1 LDILIYL
8 IMSHCALPE
17 CQTAAKSSCSRC
29 GREQYCGS
37 DCQRLDWKAH
47 KLICPILKKL
57 PNKLQSYDE
66 AVQTIDEILRS
77 NKGNNTRVLEHL
89 LSYADYQFGQH
100 VAGSKYRERSD
111 GQRIS
116 NWNVD
121 IGILLLISR
130 KMANIYIANPSL
142 STLVRDNKVF
152 PHLERSL
159 HILRPWMVTI
169 DSDANN
175 QEYNSLSFGKTNY
188 LLEESFSKEV
198 NMATVAMNRN
208 QFDVAEGHCHQCLAH
223 SRKLGIEG
231 ENKTTLIL
239 QALNVYVTLRQYQ
252 GDFSGAVTFA
262 EEAYNVCVDAYDP
275 VHPQVQKAAG
285 MLISSLIKQ
294 GDLFNAERFA
304 EQTYAN
310 LRDIKNGMD
319 QEGEEVAEGAYNLA
333 DVIFRQ
339 DDGDLIKCEKLARES
354 LRIKT
359 QLHGSNDHRIGRFC
373 TLLGRILQN
382 KSNLGDETKEL
393 LERSLAISVVNEG
406 LDGTNT
412 AAGNINIGR
421 FHYNLAMIQS
431 IMSIKRTQLLLAKSC
446 AEEAIR
452 IETKIH
458 NPTHPH
464 SGTATSLLSN
474 ILRELSTV

>member
-8 IMSHCALPE
+8 IMSHCARPE

-208 QFDVAEGHCHQCLAH
+208 QFDVAEGHCHRCLAH

-231 ENKTTLIL
+231 EDKTTSIFE
-239 QALNVYVTLRQYQ
+239 ALRTYVILRQHQ
-252 GDFSGAVTFA
+252 GDFSGAVSLA
-262 EEAYNVCVDAYDP
+262 EEAYNVVVDTYDP
-275 VHPQVQKAAG
+275 VHPQVQEAAG
-285 MLISSLIKQ
+285 ILISSLINQ
-294 GDLFNAERFA
+294 GDLFNAGRFA
-304 EQTYAN
+304 DQTYAN
-310 LRDIKNGMD
+310 LRDIKNGMN
-319 QEGEEVAEGAYNLA
+319 QKGEEVAEGAYNLA
-333 DVIFRQ
+333 DVIYRQ
-339 DDGDLIKCEKLARES
+339 DDGDLIKAEKLARES
-354 LRIKT
+354 LLIRT
-359 QLHGSNDHRIGRFC
+359 RLYGSHHHRM
-373 TLLGRILQN
+373 N
-382 KSNLGDETKEL
+382 KNCG
-393 LERSLAISVVNEG
+393 
-406 LDGTNT
+406 
-412 AAGNINIGR
+412 
-421 FHYNLAMIQS
+421 
-431 IMSIKRTQLLLAKSC
+431 LLAKILMKQGKLG
-446 AEEAIR
+446 AEPIY
-452 IETKIH
+452 IH
-458 NPTHPH
+458 
-464 SGTATSLLSN
+464 
-474 ILRELSTV
+474 I